1 MEGKNSRTSGW
12 WEAFDITK
20 GIVNGLTIKTGN
32 GKKRWLVS
40 SGELKRKENLLKRNP
55 WTHGVDQKS
64 LFA

>member
-55 WTHGVDQKS
+55 
-64 LFA
+64 